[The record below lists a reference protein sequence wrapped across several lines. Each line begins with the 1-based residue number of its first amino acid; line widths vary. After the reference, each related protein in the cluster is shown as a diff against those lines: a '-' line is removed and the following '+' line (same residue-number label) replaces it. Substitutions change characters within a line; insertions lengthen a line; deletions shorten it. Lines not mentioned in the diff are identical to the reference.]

1 MKKFLKWGV
10 IIILVIVV
18 LATVAGGGKEG
29 KSNSSGSS
37 SSSTN
42 EIKQSP
48 APEKSYKVAETISS
62 PTMEITVTSVDQ
74 KASVGGQYFKEN
86 ASEGATLVVVQW
98 KYKNISDKPI
108 NSFEQP
114 TVKLVD
120 SKGTEY
126 ERDLGKTSTYSTEIK
141 LDRKFLSDLNPGI
154 TVNDASVFE
163 ISKEAYAEGGWKLN
177 VNDGE
182 ETFVFEL

>member
-1 MKKFLKWGV
+1 MKKFLKWGAIAV
-10 IIILVIVV
+10 VAIFV
-18 LATVAGGGKEG
+18 LAAITGGGKDG
-29 KSNSSGSS
+29 ASDSSGSS
-37 SSSTN
+37 SSPSK
-42 EIKQSP
+42 EAKPSP

-98 KYKNISDKPI
+98 KYKNTSDKPV

-126 ERDLGKTSTYSTEIK
+126 ERDLGKTSTYATEIK

-163 ISKEAYAEGGWKLN
+163 ISKEAYAQGGWKLN
-177 VNDGE
+177 VKAGGKP
-182 ETFVFEL
+182 FVVEL